1 MGSSCMM
8 EQMKI
13 MICNL
18 CVPPFVPSV
27 PPVFPLNLKK
37 GNRKKSS
44 GGKYSVDY
52 IYKMFPCSPK
62 KKGVVR
68 VDALKKKTGEK
79 GYIKIWLSFK
89 KRGTGEQVGDKLS
102 V

>member
-1 MGSSCMM
+1 MM
-8 EQMKI
+8 EQKKI

-18 CVPPFVPSV
+18 CVPPV

-44 GGKYSVDY
+44 GGRYSVDY

-68 VDALKKKTGEK
+68 VDFLKQQKIEK
-79 GYIKIWLSFK
+79 GIMNIWLSSK
-89 KRGTGEQVGDKLS
+89 KRGTGEQGD
-102 V
+102 

>member
-8 EQMKI
+8 EQKKI
-13 MICNL
+13 MICNP
-18 CVPPFVPSV
+18 CVPLFVPPV

-44 GGKYSVDY
+44 GGRYSVDY

-68 VDALKKKTGEK
+68 VDAFFKRKQGK
-79 GYIKIWLSFK
+79 GDI
-89 KRGTGEQVGDKLS
+89 
-102 V
+102 

>member
-1 MGSSCMM
+1 MM
-8 EQMKI
+8 EQVKI

-18 CVPPFVPSV
+18 CVPLFVPSV
-27 PPVFPLNLKK
+27 PPVFPLNFKK

-44 GGKYSVDY
+44 GGRYSVDY

-68 VDALKKKTGEK
+68 VDFLKATKNRKRNYEYMAILQKKGN
-79 GYIKIWLSFK
+79 
-89 KRGTGEQVGDKLS
+89 RGTRRLENQCMTA
-102 V
+102 

>member
-18 CVPPFVPSV
+18 CVPPFVPPV
-27 PPVFPLNLKK
+27 PLVFPINLKK

-44 GGKYSVDY
+44 GGRYSVDY

-68 VDALKKKTGEK
+68 VDAFFKRKQGK
-79 GYIKIWLSFK
+79 GDI
-89 KRGTGEQVGDKLS
+89 
-102 V
+102 

>member
-18 CVPPFVPSV
+18 CVPLFRGFVPL
-27 PPVFPLNLKK
+27 VFLLNLKK
-37 GNRKKSS
+37 ENRKKSS
-44 GGKYSVDY
+44 GGRYSVDY

-68 VDALKKKTGEK
+68 VDAFFKRKQGK
-79 GYIKIWLSFK
+79 GDI
-89 KRGTGEQVGDKLS
+89 
-102 V
+102 